1 MIWLVG
7 AGPGDSGLL
16 TLRGREVL
24 KRADVVIYD
33 HLVGEGV
40 LAMIPEHAERIDAA
54 KSSGRHTL
62 TQREIE
68 SLIITKARA
77 GKNVVRLKGG
87 DPYVFGRG
95 GEEAEALMR
104 EGLAFEVVP
113 GVSSAVAVPAYAG
126 IPATHR
132 DYCSGL
138 NIFTAHGKR
147 SVELAHKDDLLPDF
161 TDTASIFLMGVA
173 HTEALQERL
182 MLSLSPETP
191 CAVIQEGTTSRQR
204 THRMLLSRLNETIR
218 AKDITPPAVIVVG
231 KTAGLNLNWRDSL
244 PLNGRR
250 IIITRPAGRAET
262 LASRL
267 RDYGAEV
274 IHLPTIR
281 TTTLHGAL
289 EGVDLAGYDWAGF
302 TSVTGVT
309 ALFELL
315 AESGRDVRELG
326 AAKIAAI
333 GKATADALRAHG
345 LRVDYVP
352 EIYDGVHLAE
362 GLAERGGKVLMFR
375 AKSESD
381 DVGAAFRNYGID
393 AEHVC
398 IYRIDSVQLVHI
410 PKFSDIIIF
419 TSASTVRGFCEN
431 STMRN
436 VKAVCIG
443 RQTADE
449 ALRLGFTGVVIAE
462 QADIDSLVK
471 AVLSCS

>member
-62 TQREIE
+62 SQREIE
-68 SLIITKARA
+68 SLIITKARE

-113 GVSSAVAVPAYAG
+113 GVSSAIAVPAYAG

-132 DYCSGL
+132 DFCSGL
-138 NIFTAHGKR
+138 NIFTAHD
-147 SVELAHKDDLLPDF
+147 KDNLLPDF
-161 TDTASIFLMGVA
+161 ADTASIFLMGVA
-173 HTEALQERL
+173 HAEALQERL
-182 MLSLSPETP
+182 LLSLSPETP
-191 CAVIQEGTTSRQR
+191 CAVIQDGTTSRQL
-204 THRMLLSRLNETIR
+204 THRMTLSRLHETIR
-218 AKDITPPAVIVVG
+218 AENITPPAVIVVG

-244 PLNGRR
+244 PLNGKR
-250 IIITRPAGRAET
+250 IIITRPAGRGET
-262 LASRL
+262 LAARL
-267 RDYGAEV
+267 RDAGAEV
-274 IHLPTIR
+274 IHLPTIK
-281 TTTLHGAL
+281 TEILHGAL
-289 EGVDLAGYDWAGF
+289 EGVNLAGYDWAGF
-302 TSVTGVT
+302 TSVTGVC

-315 AESGRDVRELG
+315 AETGRDVRELG

-352 EIYDGVHLAE
+352 KFFDSVHLAE
-362 GLAERGGKVLMFR
+362 GLARFGGKVLMFR
-375 AKSESD
+375 AQGETD
-381 DVGAAFRNYGID
+381 EVGAAFRNYGID
-393 AEHVC
+393 GEHVC
-398 IYRIDSVQLVHI
+398 IYRIDSVKLVHI
-410 PKFSDIIIF
+410 PKFIDTIIF
-419 TSASTVRGFCEN
+419 TSASTVRGFCE
-431 STMRN
+431 STTMREFS
-436 VKAVCIG
+436 AVCIG
-443 RQTADE
+443 KQTADE
-449 ALRLGFTGVVIAE
+449 ALRLGFTDIVIAE
-462 QADIDSLVK
+462 HAETDSLVK